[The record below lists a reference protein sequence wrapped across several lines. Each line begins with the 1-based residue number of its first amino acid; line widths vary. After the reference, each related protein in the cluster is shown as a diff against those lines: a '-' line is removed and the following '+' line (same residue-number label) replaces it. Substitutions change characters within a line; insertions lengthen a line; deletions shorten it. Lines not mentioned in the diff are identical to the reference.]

1 MSGDAGRKGACAT
14 RGANTRVCRVRTP
27 ANAWA
32 DGPLARGDAG
42 IGIARARNRNGAK
55 RLRRTRRKHMKGR
68 TEDKI
73 KGSFHEVKGKVKEK
87 AGQAAHNPNLE
98 DKGSAEN
105 LDRKSTRL
113 NSSHLGIS

>member
-1 MSGDAGRKGACAT
+1 MGFRCKSSF
-14 RGANTRVCRVRTP
+14 
-27 ANAWA
+27 A
-32 DGPLARGDAG
+32 DGPLAREDAG

-55 RLRRTRRKHMKGR
+55 RLRRTRRKHMKAS

-87 AGQAAHNPNLE
+87 AGQAANNPNLE

-105 LDRKSTRL
+105 FAGKVQKKV
-113 NSSHLGIS
+113 GQIEEVFEK